1 MIRWG
6 FIGCGSVTEKK
17 SGPAFNKVD
26 GSGIVAVMR
35 RDKEKARDY
44 AARHDIKKWYDNAN
58 DLIND
63 NDVNAVYIA
72 TPPGS
77 HYEYAIA
84 AMKAG
89 KPVYIEKPMAASDE
103 ECVEINKVS
112 EETGVPCFVAYY
124 RRTLPYFLKVKQLI
138 DDGKLGEISTVQIS
152 FAIPPYATD
161 YNRDNLPWRVKKE
174 IAGAGYFYDLASHQL
189 DLLDFIFGEIEDVYG
204 FSRNTAG
211 LYDVEDTVS
220 TTFRFKNGVIG
231 SGSWTFVAPKDTR
244 LDQITVVGTKGKLTF
259 STFNFSPIEL
269 ETSKDK
275 QEFLLENPEN
285 IQFYLIQSIV
295 NYLNEKGETPVSIEE
310 TSVSIGEIPVST
322 GATAIRTN
330 YIMDKILGKL

>member
-26 GSGIVAVMR
+26 GSEIVAVMR

-44 AARHDIKKWYDNAN
+44 ASRHNIKKWYDNAN

-77 HYEYAIA
+77 HYEYAITA
-84 AMKAG
+84 IKAG
-89 KPVYIEKPMAASDE
+89 KPVYIEKPMAASYE

-138 DDGKLGEISTVQIS
+138 DDGKLGDISTVQIS

-161 YNRDNLPWRVKKE
+161 YNRNNLPWRVNKE

-204 FSRNTAG
+204 FTHNTAG

-220 TTFRFKNGVIG
+220 ATFRFKNGVVG

-244 LDQITVVGTKGKLTF
+244 LDQITIVGTKGKLTF

-269 ETSKDK
+269 ETSNDK

-310 TSVSIGEIPVST
+310 TSVSKEKLPVST

>member
-17 SGPAFNKVD
+17 SGPAFNKVK
-26 GSGIVAVMR
+26 GSEIVAVMR

-44 AARHDIKKWYDNAN
+44 AALHDIKKWYDNVN

-63 NDVNAVYIA
+63 SEVNAVYIA

-77 HYEYAIA
+77 HYKYAIA

-89 KPVYIEKPMAASDE
+89 KPVYIEKPMAASYE
-103 ECVEINKVS
+103 ECVEINRVS
-112 EETGVPCFVAYY
+112 EETGAPCFVAYY

-138 DDGKLGEISTVQIS
+138 DDGMLGEISTVQIS
-152 FAIPPYATD
+152 FAIPPYASD

-189 DLLDFIFGEIEDVYG
+189 DLLDYIFGEFEEVHG
-204 FSRNTAG
+204 FSHNAAG

-220 TTFRFKNGVIG
+220 ATFRFKNGVIG
-231 SGSWTFVAPKDTR
+231 SGSWSFVAPKDRR
-244 LDQITVVGTKGKLTF
+244 LDRITIIGTKGNLVF
-259 STFNFSPIEL
+259 SSFDFSPIEL
-269 ETSKDK
+269 ETSNDK
-275 QEFLLENPEN
+275 QEFFIENPEN

-295 NYLNEKGETPVSIEE
+295 NYLSDRGDK
-310 TSVSIGEIPVST
+310 PVST
-322 GATAIRTN
+322 GTSAIRTN

>member
-17 SGPAFNKVD
+17 SGPAFNKVE
-26 GSGIVAVMR
+26 GSEIVAVMR

-44 AARHDIKKWYDNAN
+44 AARYDIKKWYNNAN

-63 NDVNAVYIA
+63 NEVNAVYIA

-77 HYEYAIA
+77 HYKYAIA

-89 KPVYIEKPMAASDE
+89 KPVYIEKPMAASYE
-103 ECVEINKVS
+103 ECVEINRVS
-112 EETGVPCFVAYY
+112 EETGAPCFVAYY

-138 DDGKLGEISTVQIS
+138 DDGMLGEISTVQIS
-152 FAIPPYATD
+152 FAIPPYASD
-161 YNRDNLPWRVKKE
+161 YNHDNLPWRVKKE

-189 DLLDFIFGEIEDVYG
+189 DLLDYIFGEFEEVHG
-204 FSRNTAG
+204 FSHNAAG

-220 TTFRFKNGVIG
+220 ATFRFKNGVIG
-231 SGSWTFVAPKDTR
+231 SGSWSFVAPKDKR
-244 LDQITVVGTKGKLTF
+244 LDRITIIGTKGNLVF
-259 STFNFSPIEL
+259 SSFDFSPIEL
-269 ETSKDK
+269 ETSNDK
-275 QEFLLENPEN
+275 QEFFIENPEN

-295 NYLNEKGETPVSIEE
+295 NYLSDRGDK
-310 TSVSIGEIPVST
+310 PVST
-322 GATAIRTN
+322 GTSAIRTN

>member
-26 GSGIVAVMR
+26 GSEIVAVMR

-44 AARHDIKKWYDNAN
+44 AARHNIKKWYDNAN

-84 AMKAG
+84 AIKAG
-89 KPVYIEKPMAASDE
+89 KPVYIEKPMAASYE

-138 DDGKLGEISTVQIS
+138 DDGKLGDISTVQIS

-161 YNRDNLPWRVKKE
+161 YNRNNLPWRVNKE

-204 FSRNTAG
+204 FTHNTAG

-220 TTFRFKNGVIG
+220 TTFRFKNGVVG

-244 LDQITVVGTKGKLTF
+244 LDQITIVGTKGKLTF

-269 ETSKDK
+269 ETSNDK

-310 TSVSIGEIPVST
+310 TSVSKEKLPVST